1 MINSKIF
8 NIFRKGS
15 KTFFYSS
22 LFFPTSIRDDV
33 FSFYSFVRTAD
44 NYVDII
50 PQQKKQFYQ
59 FNKELHKG
67 LSGKASKNPIIKNI
81 LELTQKYAIKKTWL
95 ESFMAAMESDLQA
108 KKNLSQ
114 KELDTY
120 IHGSAEV
127 IGLML
132 AAIFKLEKKAYP
144 SAKKMG
150 KAMQLV
156 NFIRDID
163 EDNSLGRIYFTKKD
177 LARFKLSDLRYETAQ
192 KQPEQFKKFI
202 RHQVKKYRQI
212 NQHGKIGFA
221 YLPTELLIP
230 VKTATNMY
238 EWTAEQIYRD
248 PFIVYRTKVKP
259 PVSHILYQL
268 GRNSLSL

>member
-22 LFFPTSIRDDV
+22 LFFPASIRDDV

-59 FNKELHKG
+59 FNKELH
-67 LSGKASKNPIIKNI
+67 
-81 LELTQKYAIKKTWL
+81 
-95 ESFMAAMESDLQA
+95 
-108 KKNLSQ
+108 
-114 KELDTY
+114 
-120 IHGSAEV
+120 
-127 IGLML
+127 
-132 AAIFKLEKKAYP
+132 
-144 SAKKMG
+144 
-150 KAMQLV
+150 
-156 NFIRDID
+156 
-163 EDNSLGRIYFTKKD
+163 
-177 LARFKLSDLRYETAQ
+177 YETAQ

-212 NQHGKIGFA
+212 NQQGKIGFA

>member
-1 MINSKIF
+1 MISNNFF

-15 KTFFYSS
+15 RTFFYSS
-22 LFFPTSIRDDV
+22 LFFPPEIRDDV
-33 FSFYSFVRTAD
+33 FAFYSFVRTAD
-44 NYVDII
+44 NFVDVI
-50 PQQKKQFYQ
+50 PQQKKQFINFRKQ
-59 FNKELHKG
+59 LFAEI
-67 LSGKASKNPIIKNI
+67 SGIPSHNPILSAFVK
-81 LELTQKYAIKKTWL
+81 LSLKYAFKKTWIH
-95 ESFMAAMESDLQA
+95 SFMAAMESDLHP
-108 KKNLSQ
+108 KKNLTD
-114 KELDTY
+114 KKLATY

-132 AAIFKLEKKAYP
+132 AAIFRLDKAAYP
-144 SAKKMG
+144 AAKKLG

-163 EDNSLGRIYFTKKD
+163 EDNRLGRIYFTKKD
-177 LARFKLSDLRYETAQ
+177 LATFGLKNLKEKTARNN
-192 KQPEQFKKFI
+192 PLGFEKFI
-202 RHQVKKYRQI
+202 QYQIRKYHRI
-212 NQHGKIGFA
+212 NNHGKKGYTF
-221 YLPTELLIP
+221 LPSELLIP

-238 EWTAEQIYRD
+238 EWTAQQIYQD